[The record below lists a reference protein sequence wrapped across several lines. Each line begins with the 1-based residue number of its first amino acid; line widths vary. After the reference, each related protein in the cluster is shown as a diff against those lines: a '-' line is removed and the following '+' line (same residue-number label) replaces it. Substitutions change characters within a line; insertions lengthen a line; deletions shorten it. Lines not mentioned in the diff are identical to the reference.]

1 MNIVIVTS
9 GHPPFDERI
18 FYKFGLSLKKYKHKV
33 TVLCSTEKIETE
45 VDGINV
51 RGFDGNSLT
60 KKEKIKK
67 LYEEIVRA
75 NPSLIICCEPLTIL
89 AAHRY
94 KKEKGKEIKIISDI
108 TEYYP
113 HQNILHKYSG
123 IMKLLNHLRYF
134 FFNIY
139 VTNLVNYLFIG
150 EDRKAGLY
158 NKIAPTKKKTIIGY
172 YPPAIFFN
180 YSPPLYD
187 GKYFT
192 LCYTGIISEAR
203 GFNRFVVLVS
213 KAAER
218 FPDKIFIAKILGR
231 YEQPELKKLTEE
243 LSTIKNVE
251 VDYTDWVDYKNFA
264 VELSRVDLCIDL
276 RDKNKVF
283 NRSLPIKV
291 FDYMACGIP
300 VIYSSLDSFKEFED
314 VKKFGILVEPDDID
328 AALNKIK
335 FYLNNPG
342 QLKKDSQTARN
353 LFEEKY
359 NWEII
364 ETKMIEAIN
373 TIFKNQ

>member
-1 MNIVIVTS
+1 MNIAIVTS

-113 HQNILHKYSG
+113 LQN
-123 IMKLLNHLRYF
+123 MLNRYKGLYRFLNSLRYF
-134 FFNIY
+134 LFNLY
-139 VTNLVNYLFIG
+139 ATNLTDYLIIG
-150 EDRKAGLY
+150 EERKAGLY
-158 NKIAPTKKKTIIGY
+158 NKIAPTKKKAIIGY
-172 YPPAIFFN
+172 YPPARFFN

-192 LCYTGIISEAR
+192 FCYTGIISEAR

-218 FPDKIFIAKILGR
+218 FPGKTFIAKILGR

-243 LSTIKNVE
+243 LSTIKNIQV
-251 VDYTDWVDYKNFA
+251 VYKNWVDYKNFA

-291 FDYMACGIP
+291 FDYMACGKP
-300 VIYSSLDSFKEFED
+300 VIYSNLDSFTEFED

-328 AALNKIK
+328 SALNKIK
-335 FYLNNPG
+335 FYLDNPG

-359 NWEII
+359 NWETI
-364 ETKMIEAIN
+364 EGKLIEVIN
-373 TIFKNQ
+373 SILQI